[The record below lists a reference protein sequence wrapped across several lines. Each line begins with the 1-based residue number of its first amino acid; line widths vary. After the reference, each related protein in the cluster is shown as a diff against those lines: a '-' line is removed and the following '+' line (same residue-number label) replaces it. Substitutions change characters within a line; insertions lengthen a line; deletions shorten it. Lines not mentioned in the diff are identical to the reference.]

1 MSLSQFACTYATLIL
16 HDEDISI
23 TSDKIATLVKA
34 ANVTVESYWPSLFA
48 KLAEKRNV
56 GDLIMNIGAGDGA
69 APVAVASSGPAAG
82 GAAAAA
88 APAVEEKKEEAPES
102 DDDMGFSLFD

>member
-1 MSLSQFACTYATLIL
+1 VFFFPEIL
-16 HDEDISI
+16 LQ
-23 TSDKIATLVKA
+23 SDKIATLVKA

-56 GDLIMNIGAGDGA
+56 GDLIMNIGAGGAA

-88 APAVEEKKEEAPES
+88 APAVEEKKV
-102 DDDMGFSLFD
+102 